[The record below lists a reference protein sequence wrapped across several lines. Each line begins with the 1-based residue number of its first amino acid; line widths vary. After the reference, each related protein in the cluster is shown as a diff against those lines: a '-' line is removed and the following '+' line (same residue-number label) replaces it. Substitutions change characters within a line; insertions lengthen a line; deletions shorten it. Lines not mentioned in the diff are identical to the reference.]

1 MSDFIHNDLEF
12 ALLQES
18 FIEIVKDLKEKVYVL
33 LRNVLVDDLLQLICE
48 TLFCEHGLLILVVE
62 QVDGLHVL
70 QQVLQDRVVL
80 LLAQVEQGNAS
91 GMEIER
97 FSKIKGLM
105 FFKQNGKDLKSLV
118 DAHGLKKIQGIWSLG
133 YVFQKLEDL
142 GIID

>member
-18 FIEIVKDLKEKVYVL
+18 FIEIVKDLKEKVDVL
-33 LRNVLVDDLLQLICE
+33 LRNVLVDDLLQLIGE

-97 FSKIKGLM
+97 FSKIRGLM
-105 FFKQNGKDLKSLV
+105 FFSS
-118 DAHGLKKIQGIWSLG
+118 KIERI
-133 YVFQKLEDL
+133 
-142 GIID
+142 